1 MALLKVPWPTA
12 NMGIMWVRGA
22 AIRPVPRYAV
32 VDAATLDDIERELA
46 DDSPTARGELDGAF
60 ARFEATQPHLADAIS
75 HVLSRPLDDTALALG
90 YFLSIAI
97 WLAFERTFGDA
108 RLREVSEV
116 AIEATGQAIKLEEEL
131 RAAHGDEP
139 FDLDDVV
146 SIEQPNVLA
155 FVHEHVDAALDPA
168 LQAEPGDAGSSAGTE
183 DREVDVDDV
192 HNVYRAVVLLTL
204 CLSHAVLPVD
214 GATRGSRELMA

>member
-1 MALLKVPWPTA
+1 MTLLKGPWAAA
-12 NMGIMWVRGA
+12 NMANMWVRGA

-32 VDAATLDDIERELA
+32 VDASTLDQIERELA
-46 DDSPTARGELDGAF
+46 DDSPRSRGELDGAF
-60 ARFEATQPHLADAIS
+60 ARFETTQPHLADAIS
-75 HVLSRPLDDTALALG
+75 HVLSKPLDDTALALG

-97 WLAFERTFGDA
+97 WLAFERTFGEA
-108 RLREVSEV
+108 RLREVTPDV
-116 AIEATGQAIKLEEEL
+116 IDATEQAIKLEEEL

-168 LQAEPGDAGSSAGTE
+168 LQGESDSAARS
-183 DREVDVDDV
+183 DDVDVDDV
-192 HNVYRAVVLLTL
+192 HSVYRAVVLLTL

>member
-1 MALLKVPWPTA
+1 MTLLKGPWAAA
-12 NMGIMWVRGA
+12 NMANMWVRGA

-32 VDAATLDDIERELA
+32 VDASTLDQIERELA
-46 DDSPTARGELDGAF
+46 DDSPRSRGELDGAF
-60 ARFEATQPHLADAIS
+60 ARFETTQPHLADAIS
-75 HVLSRPLDDTALALG
+75 HVLSKPLDDTALALG

-97 WLAFERTFGDA
+97 WLAFERTFGEA
-108 RLREVSEV
+108 RLREVTSDV
-116 AIEATGQAIKLEEEL
+116 IDATEQAIKLEEEL

-168 LQAEPGDAGSSAGTE
+168 LKDESGSSVRT
-183 DREVDVDDV
+183 DEVDVDDV
-192 HNVYRAVVLLTL
+192 HCVYRAVVLLTL

>member
-1 MALLKVPWPTA
+1 MALLKLPWPAA

-32 VDAATLDDIERELA
+32 VDAATLDQIERELA
-46 DDSPTARGELDGAF
+46 DDSPRSRGELDAAF
-60 ARFEATQPHLADAIS
+60 ARFETTQPHLADAIS
-75 HVLSRPLDDTALALG
+75 HVLSKPLDDTALALG

-108 RLREVSEV
+108 RLREVSED
-116 AIEATGQAIKLEEEL
+116 AIDATQQAIKLEEEL

-146 SIEQPNVLA
+146 SIEQPNVLE

-168 LQAEPGDAGSSAGTE
+168 LHGSAESSAQTE

-192 HNVYRAVVLLTL
+192 HSVYRAVVLLTL

>member
-1 MALLKVPWPTA
+1 
-12 NMGIMWVRGA
+12 MWVRGA

-32 VDAATLDDIERELA
+32 VDAAMLEQIERELA
-46 DDSPTARGELDGAF
+46 DESPRAHGELDSAF
-60 ARFEATQPHLADAIS
+60 ARFESTQPHLAE
-75 HVLSRPLDDTALALG
+75 VLSQLLAKPLDDTAMALG

-97 WLAFERTFGDA
+97 WLSFERTFGDA
-108 RLREVSEV
+108 RLREVSRD
-116 AIEATGQAIKLEEEL
+116 ALDATEQAIKLEEEL
-131 RAAHGDEP
+131 RAAHGEEP

-168 LQAEPGDAGSSAGTE
+168 LRERAGEAGASSEEAG
-183 DREVDVDDV
+183 RGEVDVDDV
-192 HNVYRAVVLLTL
+192 HGVYRAIVLLTL

-214 GATRGSRELMA
+214 GASRGSRELMA